1 MNDMIPRHQILRYQ
15 RHLDFNLLAVSTT
28 KFCPLNYQPYNHYKK
43 KNFHPMSHK
52 SLETEL

>member
-1 MNDMIPRHQILRYQ
+1 MMNDMIPRHQILRYQ

-43 KNFHPMSHK
+43 KFPPHES
-52 SLETEL
+52 